1 VTDSTDRNHRTDM
14 AETRATPTTAR
25 ESATWRD
32 VINHSPFWQWAAV
45 ASLTRMTPFMTALGF
60 VAASIGVFGS
70 DAIGGLM
77 MTAYVLA
84 NLVAPLNGRIH
95 DRFGASR
102 SLPWQLA
109 LGAIAF
115 GMLTVALERQ
125 ASSSIVIASAAGCGL
140 VTAGMS
146 GAMRSTLADF
156 VGTSMLRRAL
166 AVDAFLLEAC
176 VVLAPLVVVLAT
188 IRFAWGGV
196 AAMALFT
203 SLAACGAVW
212 LRGRTPGHPVPARED
227 RSGDNGN
234 GTKRSLWTNP
244 RFLFWILV
252 SVSFGHV
259 LGTAETGALPLA
271 RTYGM
276 GSLAGAILIGT
287 LAVLSMAGAFAYAS
301 FADRS
306 GWSEIRQALMF
317 LVVMAIGS
325 AGLAIPDLWLAVL
338 VSMALIGFCTAPL
351 NILRQTAVEGLVPP
365 GRRSEA
371 FATLFAANGVGFAL
385 AGLSLAAFPLPLM
398 LILGGSSATLSIGY
412 WQFVVRHATPVAA
425 VEGAN

>member
-1 VTDSTDRNHRTDM
+1 VSDRADTPNGTDVAEPGATSELEST
-14 AETRATPTTAR
+14 
-25 ESATWRD
+25 TWRD
-32 VINHSPFWQWAAV
+32 VINHRPFWQWAAV
-45 ASLTRMTPFMTALGF
+45 AFLTRMTPFMTALGF
-60 VAASIGVFGS
+60 VAASIGMFGS

-109 LGAIAF
+109 LGALAF
-115 GMLTVALERQ
+115 VILTIALERQ
-125 ASSSIVIASAAGCGL
+125 SPPVVVIASAAGCGL

-146 GAMRSTLADF
+146 GAMRSTLTDF
-156 VGTSMLRRAL
+156 VGEGTLRRAL

-176 VVLAPLVVVLAT
+176 VVIAPLVVVVST

-203 SLAACGAVW
+203 SLAACGTIW
-212 LRGRTPGHPVPARED
+212 LRGRVPNLLTPGQKDSVGETRD
-227 RSGDNGN
+227 GS
-234 GTKRSLWTNP
+234 TTSLWTNP
-244 RFLFWILV
+244 RFIFWVLV

-301 FADRS
+301 LADRS
-306 GWSEIRQALMF
+306 GWSEFRQAVMF

-325 AGLAIPDLWLAVL
+325 AGLAIPDLWPAVL

-351 NILRQTAVEGLVPP
+351 NILRQTAVERLVPP

-371 FATLFAANGVGFAL
+371 FATLFGANGVGFAL

-398 LILGGSSATLSIGY
+398 LVLGGSTAILSVVYGAWKITAGRETLEP
-412 WQFVVRHATPVAA
+412 RLLD
-425 VEGAN
+425 